1 VRHAIGVYGR
11 TLNECAEEAVCKAC
25 PWQVFERA
33 TKYRTEDAGMAAK
46 EIEIVVRGGK
56 GSGAYRAAQAASR
69 APEAEGAPVDLRTLL
84 AADELA
90 PGALRGTHVTLR
102 VETAGTAGGRVVP
115 LPDARP
121 RQNGARL
128 NQATKLAIGTIL
140 LLMLFG
146 AELRLNFGIRFD
158 TFVTL
163 AAIWVFWLFALRRK
177 PAF

>member
-1 VRHAIGVYGR
+1 
-11 TLNECAEEAVCKAC
+11 
-25 PWQVFERA
+25 
-33 TKYRTEDAGMAAK
+33 MAAK

-56 GSGAYRAAQAASR
+56 GSGAYSAAQAAGQ
-69 APEAEGAPVDLRTLL
+69 ALEAEGASVDLRTLL
-84 AADELA
+84 TADELA
-90 PGALRGTHVTLR
+90 PGALRGAHVTVR

-146 AELRLNFGIRFD
+146 AELRLHFGIRFD

-163 AAIWVFWLFALRRK
+163 AAIWAFWLLALRRK
-177 PAF
+177 SAF